1 MTVSDFRQIIWIT
14 CNIMTL
20 MENLLTKI
28 SKDRKIH
35 KICICKVT
43 KKKTVIVY
51 HFMYSIDM
59 LSLRKKLDTSITVNQ
74 PNF

>member
-43 KKKTVIVY
+43 KKIK
-51 HFMYSIDM
+51 
-59 LSLRKKLDTSITVNQ
+59 LS
-74 PNF
+74 